1 MGTAHRVTGYQLLGS
16 NVPGVSPVSRNRA
29 EISTFKYVPHKRNQ
43 KKGAQWDFNG
53 DMGKPMSLYSIL
65 EYLLKLGNLILY
77 MSASEN

>member
-43 KKGAQWDFNG
+43 KKGAQWEFNG
-53 DMGKPMSLYSIL
+53 DMGKPMSLIQYFGISTKAKQFDIVY
-65 EYLLKLGNLILY
+65 ECV
-77 MSASEN
+77 